1 VDRTVGTDR
10 RGATVEIVDPAEQT
24 LPLVRAARSAPDARR
39 RGDRP
44 PIGVAPRA
52 PRGAVR
58 AGALANHWPL

>member
-1 VDRTVGTDR
+1 
-10 RGATVEIVDPAEQT
+10 VEIVDPAEQT

-44 PIGVAPRA
+44 LIGVAPRA